1 MTTKGIALAAA
12 IIVFSSISGVTH
24 AAAAMHERGN
34 KVEPSSSLSQMQ
46 TESPDFFAGMSSP
59 VYHGGPKSND

>member
-1 MTTKGIALAAA
+1 MTTKGIALAAS
-12 IIVFSSISGVTH
+12 IIVFSSISGMAH

-34 KVEPSSSLSQMQ
+34 KVEPLSSLSQMQ
-46 TESPDFFAGMSSP
+46 TESPDSSAGVSSP